1 MPLDLREERVRNVPR
16 GSVLKVKVV
25 TDSDQVNATGQL
37 DLSEG
42 PDQDWTHGKIVN
54 RTASVE
60 LPVTGRQ
67 FARVNVVIPASTA
80 QEATVEF
87 SIEADG
93 AVIRSWQPSFTG
105 KTVAKDIF
113 IGRAKWIISVVDP

>member
-1 MPLDLREERVRNVPR
+1 MSLDLREERARNVPR

-25 TDSDQVNATGQL
+25 THSDHVNATGQL

-42 PDQDWTHGKIVN
+42 PDQDWSHGKIVN
-54 RTASVE
+54 RTTSAQ

-67 FARVNVVIPASTA
+67 FARVNIVIPATTF

-93 AVIRSWQPSFTG
+93 NVIRSWTPDFRG
-105 KTVAKDIF
+105 KTVGKDIF
-113 IGRAKWIISVVDP
+113 IGRAKWIISVVES